1 MLKSEKN
8 ILQRCDVR
16 SPWKES
22 SIVFILQK
30 AKKNISSQCQR
41 LNKKASMASL
51 ENSLCLGV
59 LSALL
64 APTKRKLP
72 KARLC
77 NKMHWMSFYWLRAR
91 TVWCLSSKNR
101 LECLITVIKR
111 YQDFTN
117 LTFPFWQTPNCM
129 CELSIVTESTHL
141 LCIGKYHTTTD
152 LQFVC
157 FSFSC
162 IAA

>member
-101 LECLITVIKR
+101 LECLITVIK
-111 YQDFTN
+111 FTCWVESN
-117 LTFPFWQTPNCM
+117 SVKREVSCPFVLLLVKWVFSTN
-129 CELSIVTESTHL
+129 EITSISN
-141 LCIGKYHTTTD
+141 D
-152 LQFVC
+152 QFI
-157 FSFSC
+157 SP
-162 IAA
+162 IIT

>member
-91 TVWCLSSKNR
+91 TVWCLTSKNR
-101 LECLITVIKR
+101 LECLITVIK
-111 YQDFTN
+111 FTCWVESN
-117 LTFPFWQTPNCM
+117 SVKREVSCPFVLLLVKWVFSTN
-129 CELSIVTESTHL
+129 EITSISN
-141 LCIGKYHTTTD
+141 D
-152 LQFVC
+152 QFI
-157 FSFSC
+157 SP
-162 IAA
+162 IIT